1 MDYDGDQRL
10 QKYVQTLAKRLQPD
24 FEQIVD
30 PIERIKLVCLQ
41 PESGEQ
47 LMSNIV
53 PVPASPKPKR
63 SSKIFT
69 GEQTNLVEPS
79 PYLFNWPQKNE
90 DLAKRNR
97 EDGNKAFQ
105 AANFDLAL
113 LLYSEAMRFGP
124 VHELTLE
131 GEDFAVAA
139 SNRSATFYQL
149 RQFERCLDDIE
160 LALEAG
166 YPTSL
171 LYKLFIRQCK
181 CLLELGKIG
190 EAQAAFDKAVDA
202 IDRSGLKKDLRK
214 GIAAEL
220 QGAFINL
227 AKTVKEDDEAT
238 QASPLNKEPGIM
250 SSSGKHDDTDND
262 DGPSSG
268 FTLPPW
274 TQIMSRHPNYP
285 SASEAISI
293 NFSDTFGRHVV
304 ARRDIQVGE
313 VLFRE
318 DPIVWYHCPEDDVT
332 QESCHHCFR
341 FLSFP
346 GIPCPTCSKVVFC
359 TVKCRRQAL
368 ESYHRYECRLEP
380 LMSSTGL
387 PKVSLI
393 TLALRAVVQKPV
405 EFFLEN
411 RDKFKEHNVLNGVAQ
426 DPDNGDEG
434 NAAGA
439 GDDQR
444 FLSGD
449 YRNLFNLVN
458 HNDSRSPL
466 DTTSKTV
473 FAAFFLQAL
482 KATKYFVPKKPSVK
496 VTREDEYFIGHLL
509 LHFIECFQFNTHR
522 IDSIYL
528 NRLIGHDAETRMWKD
543 ANQFCIGEFVE
554 TVGLGAGIYPTL
566 ANVNHS
572 CDPNIILVN
581 MGLRTVAIA
590 NRPITA
596 GEQIFDTY
604 GCLFSYMPTADRQ
617 ITLKNSHWFECGC
630 NPCLENWPIYEK
642 IPRDYLKL
650 PGTSFKYKRCNRKEL
665 QKDVDKLK
673 KKIRNK
679 IQEGNLEAARALFNQ
694 LAQLL
699 DELVLP
705 PHQDLVNIQRGM
717 KTCIWLQSPNCVKVK
732 EDELLKKRKE
742 QYHAKQ
748 K

>member
-24 FEQIVD
+24 FERVLD

-53 PVPASPKPKR
+53 PVPASPKAKR
-63 SSKIFT
+63 ASKTFT
-69 GEQTNLVEPS
+69 GEQTNLDEPS
-79 PYLFNWPQKNE
+79 PYFFNWPQKNE
-90 DLAKRNR
+90 ALAKQNR

-149 RQFERCLDDIE
+149 KQFERCLDDIE

-171 LYKLFIRQCK
+171 LYKLYIRQCK
-181 CLLELGKIG
+181 CLLELGKIV

-227 AKTVKEDDEAT
+227 AKTVKEDDEAK
-238 QASPLNKEPGIM
+238 QHSLLKEPGIM
-250 SSSGKHDDTDND
+250 SPSGKHDDTH

-268 FTLPPW
+268 FTLPSW

-293 NFSDTFGRHVV
+293 KFSDTFGRHVV
-304 ARRDIQVGE
+304 ARRDIDVGE

-318 DPIVWYHCPEDDVT
+318 DPIVWFHSPEDDVT

-359 TVKCRRQAL
+359 TVKCRREAL

-411 RDKFKEHNVLNGVAQ
+411 RDKFKEHNVLNGVSQ
-426 DPDNGDEG
+426 DSDDGDEG
-434 NAAGA
+434 TA
-439 GDDQR
+439 GDQV

-466 DTTSKTV
+466 DITSKTV
-473 FAAFFLQAL
+473 FAGFFLQAL
-482 KATKYFVPKKPSVK
+482 KATKYFVPKKPHVK

-581 MGLRTVAIA
+581 MGLKTVAVT
-590 NRPITA
+590 NRAIKA

-604 GCLFSYMPTADRQ
+604 GCLFSYMPKPDRQ
-617 ITLKNSHWFECGC
+617 ITLKVSS
-630 NPCLENWPIYEK
+630 EK
-642 IPRDYLKL
+642 K
-650 PGTSFKYKRCNRKEL
+650 SFFS
-665 QKDVDKLK
+665 
-673 KKIRNK
+673 IS
-679 IQEGNLEAARALFNQ
+679 I
-694 LAQLL
+694 
-699 DELVLP
+699 
-705 PHQDLVNIQRGM
+705 
-717 KTCIWLQSPNCVKVK
+717 
-732 EDELLKKRKE
+732 
-742 QYHAKQ
+742 
-748 K
+748 